1 MIDNALGYNQDNDL
15 LLLNNDKEIKAFLK
29 DEVIIFSDIINKINK
44 YNMSQERIIVITN
57 KAVYNLKKKELKRRI
72 EYNIIKGITTLA
84 DSEKIIIHCEDFEH
98 DYFYEST
105 RIRKVVQMLCF
116 GYKDYMKK
124 ELRIYIVDDKDLGN
138 YVTLKNE
145 KKKNVQFS
153 RMPESIKPITFNDY
167 ITGNYI
173 NEGDFNCV
181 DEERKDLGQVETI
194 ETCSLN
200 SIELLKVIGR
210 GLYSKVFLVRIRSS
224 AELYVMK
231 VYKKNVLIQNN
242 ILPYVTNEKN
252 ILSSIKS
259 PFVINSLRIMQNE
272 GRLFFFLPYFPNG
285 DLYSVMKKE
294 LQLDEPK

>member
-1 MIDNALGYNQDNDL
+1 MTDYALSYNQDNDL
-15 LLLNNDKEIKAFLK
+15 LLLENDKNIKSFIK
-29 DEVIIFSDIINKINK
+29 DEIIIFSDVINKINK

-98 DYFYEST
+98 DYYYEST
-105 RIRKVVQMLCF
+105 RIRKVVQMLCL

-124 ELRIYIVDDKDLGN
+124 DLRIYIVENKDLGN

-153 RMPESIKPITFNDY
+153 RMPESNNPITFNDY
-167 ITGNYI
+167 ITGNYS
-173 NEGDFNCV
+173 NENDPIC
-181 DEERKDLGQVETI
+181 DEGNNKEIDQIETI
-194 ETCSLN
+194 DTCPFS

-210 GLYSKVFLVRIRSS
+210 GLYSKVFLVRVKNSN
-224 AELYVMK
+224 ELYVMK
-231 VYKKNVLIQNN
+231 VYKKNVLIQHN
-242 ILPYVTNEKN
+242 ILPYVMNEKF
-252 ILSSIKS
+252 ILTSIKS
-259 PFVINSLRIMQNE
+259 SFIVSSLRVLQNQT
-272 GRLFFFLPYFPNG
+272 RIFFILPYFPNG

-294 LQLDEPK
+294 LQFDEPK